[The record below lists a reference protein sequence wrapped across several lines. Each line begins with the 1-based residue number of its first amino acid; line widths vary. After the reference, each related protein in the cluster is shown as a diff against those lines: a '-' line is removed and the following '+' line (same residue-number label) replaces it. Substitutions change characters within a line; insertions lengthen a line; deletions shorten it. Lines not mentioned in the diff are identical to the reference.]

1 MSGDNNNPKK
11 RYNVDI
17 SSAIV
22 LVVDDD
28 AMNVKLAKKMLEGHF
43 GFMGVR
49 SGKQA
54 LEVLENTIP
63 DLVLLDV
70 HMPEMSGHDVIRRM
84 KADERWRDIPVIFLT
99 ADNDDETEIKSFDE
113 GALDYIRKP
122 FRKGIALQRIQRILE
137 LSYLQHSLSS
147 EVEKQTRK
155 AIERGEKIDRLSKQ
169 LVITLANAIDAKDKY
184 TNGHSARVEKYSMM
198 IGRRMGYDD
207 EMLSQLS
214 YAAMLH
220 DVGKIGIPD
229 SIINKPTELTD
240 AETEVVKK
248 HPQIGSEILKQITE
262 LPNIAHGARW
272 HHERYDGKG
281 YPDGLMGEEIPQIA
295 RVIGVADA
303 YDAMASKRSY
313 RDVLPQEVVRSEI
326 EKGLGTQFDPEIA
339 RIMLDIID
347 EDIDYVLH
355 E

>member
-49 SGKQA
+49 SGKQV

-303 YDAMASKRSY
+303 YDAMSHDRTYRKRLTGEQI
-313 RDVLPQEVVRSEI
+313 RDEFI
-326 EKGLGTQFDPEIA
+326 NNKGKQFDPVIVGVFLQ
-339 RIMLDIID
+339 IMDDL
-347 EDIDYVLH
+347 ER
-355 E
+355 EEE

>member
-1 MSGDNNNPKK
+1 MNEDINKPKR
-11 RYNVDI
+11 RYNVDV
-17 SSAIV
+17 SSAMV

-28 AMNVKLAKKMLEGHF
+28 AMNVKLAQKMLEGHF
-43 GFMGVR
+43 RFMGVR

-54 LEVLENTIP
+54 LEVLENITP

-70 HMPEMSGHDVIRRM
+70 HMPEMSGHDVIRRL
-84 KADERWRDIPVIFLT
+84 KDDDRWRDIPVIFLT
-99 ADNDDETEIKSFDE
+99 ADNDDETEMRSFDE

-155 AIERGEKIDRLSKQ
+155 AVERERKIDRLSKQ

-184 TNGHSARVEKYSMM
+184 TNGHSARVERYSMM
-198 IGRRMGYDD
+198 IGKRMGYDE
-207 EMLSQLS
+207 EMLGQLS

-229 SIINKPTELTD
+229 SIINKPTELT
-240 AETEVVKK
+240 EEESEVIKT
-248 HPQIGSEILKQITE
+248 HPQIGSEILKQVTE
-262 LPNIAHGARW
+262 LPNIAFGARW

-281 YPDGLMGEEIPQIA
+281 YPDGLKGDEIPQIA

-313 RDVLPQEVVRSEI
+313 RDILPQAFIRGEI
-326 EKGLGTQFDPEIA
+326 EKGLGTQFDPEVG

-347 EDIDYVLH
+347 EDVDYELH

>member
-49 SGKQA
+49 SGKQV